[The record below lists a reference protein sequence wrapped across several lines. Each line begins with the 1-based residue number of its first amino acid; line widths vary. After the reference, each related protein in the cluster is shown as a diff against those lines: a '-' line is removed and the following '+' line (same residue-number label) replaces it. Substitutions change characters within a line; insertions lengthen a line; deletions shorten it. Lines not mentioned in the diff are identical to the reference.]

1 VAGGL
6 GEASNE
12 WMFLKIRSKRPE
24 SNESTKQEFT
34 LGEVANQ
41 RAYEGEQSDY
51 DWATSVAEFGLL
63 MRRSE
68 LAPEMQWEK
77 MLGRAMDSAGQDA
90 YRRECV
96 LIMQRARDLMSK

>member
-1 VAGGL
+1 
-6 GEASNE
+6 
-12 WMFLKIRSKRPE
+12 
-24 SNESTKQEFT
+24 
-34 LGEVANQ
+34 
-41 RAYEGEQSDY
+41 
-51 DWATSVAEFGLL
+51 VAEFGLL